1 MAKKLE
7 QLVALL
13 PQPVVGG
20 RLDQTIAAVAHDS
33 RKVVPGTMF
42 FCLTGVHADG
52 HDFVAEVARRGAVAV
67 VVEKDV
73 PEPPDA
79 AITIIKVA
87 STRAAMQAV
96 IPYFYDYP
104 GHKLRMIGVTGTN
117 GKTTTTYLIRSIL
130 RQAAYKV
137 GLIGTIQTLIEDRV
151 LPVKNTTPDVIELQS
166 TLAEMVDSGID
177 YAIMEVSSHALAL
190 NRVAGCE
197 FDVGVF
203 TNMTQDHM
211 DFHQTFENY
220 IDAKAGLFRSLSQ
233 PQNTKTGKAA
243 VINFDDSAGVPM
255 AGYSSCPVISY
266 AVTNNAVLTAANID
280 VKSAG
285 VSFDIHG
292 PFGKRELKLSITG
305 MFNVYN
311 VLGAVGAAL
320 AEGVNPET
328 IKQALEEF
336 TSVPGRF
343 ELVQAGQPFT
353 VIVDYAHTPDGLEN
367 VLRTAKQF
375 AAGKILV
382 VFGCGGD
389 RDRTKRPVMGKLAV
403 QYGDIVIATS
413 DNPRSEDPEKI
424 LADIEVGI
432 KEALAGNQ
440 AGKQYEKIADRR
452 QAIARAIALA
462 EPEDVVLI
470 ASKGHETYQ
479 ILADKTIDFDDRQ
492 AAREIIREMKKN
504 G

>member
-1 MAKKLE
+1 MSGNKL
-7 QLVALL
+7 
-13 PQPVVGG
+13 
-20 RLDQTIAAVAHDS
+20 
-33 RKVVPGTMF
+33 
-42 FCLTGVHADG
+42 C
-52 HDFVAEVARRGAVAV
+52 
-67 VVEKDV
+67 
-73 PEPPDA
+73 
-79 AITIIKVA
+79 
-87 STRAAMQAV
+87 
-96 IPYFYDYP
+96 
-104 GHKLRMIGVTGTN
+104 
-117 GKTTTTYLIRSIL
+117 
-130 RQAAYKV
+130 
-137 GLIGTIQTLIEDRV
+137 
-151 LPVKNTTPDVIELQS
+151 
-166 TLAEMVDSGID
+166 
-177 YAIMEVSSHALAL
+177 
-190 NRVAGCE
+190 C
-197 FDVGVF
+197 
-203 TNMTQDHM
+203 
-211 DFHQTFENY
+211 
-220 IDAKAGLFRSLSQ
+220 
-233 PQNTKTGKAA
+233 
-243 VINFDDSAGVPM
+243 
-255 AGYSSCPVISY
+255 
-266 AVTNNAVLTAANID
+266 TNNAVLTAANID

-320 AEGVNPET
+320 AEGVYPET

-470 ASKGHETYQ
+470 AGKGHETYQ